1 MRQAPDQLQQ
11 MGHHKSNKWL
21 IAYRTTDLFILT
33 YWSLKFKELKQ
44 LQVIGCG
51 ASMEAVDRTKEG
63 DHEGSGERHRQMLN
77 WLSIS
82 MVL

>member
-1 MRQAPDQLQQ
+1 
-11 MGHHKSNKWL
+11 
-21 IAYRTTDLFILT
+21 
-33 YWSLKFKELKQ
+33 
-44 LQVIGCG
+44 
-51 ASMEAVDRTKEG
+51 MEAVDKTKEG